1 MVLLSGQLG
10 DLIIKKGGVWWFQGR
25 DRMGEM
31 QVVLRAVAAPDW
43 L

>member
-1 MVLLSGQLG
+1 GHTG
-10 DLIIKKGGVWWFQGR
+10 DLTIKKGGVWWFQSR
-25 DRMGEM
+25 KQMGEL